1 MCNFVVWEPMWL
13 HITEIERDVQFMT
26 NVSGIL
32 QNFYI
37 QNILQEVLTRKT
49 ENSARKIF
57 HGWKDKLHCFCN
69 SPYSSDES
77 WIGCDSER
85 CKWEWFHLSCVK

>member
-26 NVSGIL
+26 NVLGIL
-32 QNFYI
+32 QNCYI
-37 QNILQEVLTRKT
+37 QNIFLEVLTRKT

-57 HGWKDKLHCFCN
+57 QGWKDKLHCFCN

-85 CKWEWFHLSCVK
+85 CKWEWFHLSSVK